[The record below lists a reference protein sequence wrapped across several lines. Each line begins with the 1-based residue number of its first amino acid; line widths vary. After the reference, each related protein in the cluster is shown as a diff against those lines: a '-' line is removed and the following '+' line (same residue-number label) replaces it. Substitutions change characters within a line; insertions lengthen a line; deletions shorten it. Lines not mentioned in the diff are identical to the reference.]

1 MNFSVD
7 NIKKNMKWL
16 AYLTVCLLQFIWM
29 ALPAFSADTY
39 YYSKSFS
46 TYSMLGGGGASFSGI
61 LFAAYTFFAILT
73 LICTISYFLL
83 ISYKLAI
90 EFFGESLKN
99 ATGKE
104 LTMKWGGFNVEL
116 TTKIVGIVFVSLN
129 GALLLTD
136 LATTTLFSSFLY
148 SYSTGIGVWLMV
160 IFSVGAFLTFD
171 VILKNSPMFSETA
184 APQKKYKC
192 SQCGAP
198 AARGAAFCQKCGGKV
213 VEYIPEPAPVI
224 VYMCE
229 KCGNR
234 SRKGI
239 AFCSICGGKI
249 IERAYRPQ
257 PKPQAPAP
265 APVAPQAPVAPA
277 PQPQYQAAPQA
288 PAPQPQY
295 QAAPQAP
302 AAPQPQAQPQAV
314 CANCGAPA
322 LPGARFCNLCGG
334 QIVMR

>member
-7 NIKKNMKWL
+7 NIKKNIKWL
-16 AYLTVCLLQFIWM
+16 SYLLLCVLMFVFFAFPALKSGYSLFGYTVGG
-29 ALPAFSADTY
+29 
-39 YYSKSFS
+39 SFS
-46 TYSMLGGGGASFSGI
+46 TYSLLGFDFAQQGIFALLLLLTTVVML
-61 LFAAYTFFAILT
+61 
-73 LICTISYFLL
+73 LL
-83 ISYKLAI
+83 IGYKLTV
-90 EFFGESLKN
+90 EFFGEAIGASSGKPLTMQLGSLDLDFVTKIAGITYISLVGTYFFSLLN
-99 ATGKE
+99 ATT
-104 LTMKWGGFNVEL
+104 LSS
-116 TTKIVGIVFVSLN
+116 VSLGY
-129 GALLLTD
+129 GAWLILIFNALTV
-136 LATTTLFSSFLY
+136 A
-148 SYSTGIGVWLMV
+148 
-160 IFSVGAFLTFD
+160 AFEI
-171 VILKNSPMFSETA
+171 VLKKLVPGFADETPK
-184 APQKKYKC
+184 APKAPAVKFKC
-192 SQCGAP
+192 SQCGSPAP
-198 AARGAAFCQKCGGKV
+198 RGAAFCQKCGGKV
-213 VEYIPEPAPVI
+213 IEYTPEPAPVI

-265 APVAPQAPVAPA
+265 APAPAAPQATAAPA

-288 PAPQPQY
+288 PA
-295 QAAPQAP
+295 AP

-322 LPGARFCNLCGG
+322 IPGARFCNLCGG